1 MAQKKKFVYFLG
13 AGASYGAGATATVQ
27 AGGKVPIPTQ
37 ATFWNTFLRFCGSSR
52 RRTDIESFLFRYFLG
67 YGRTPT
73 RLEPP
78 ARRKLLAPIDVEE
91 VFTFL
96 SERASAPS
104 TTPQLRTYASGIWDA
119 LTAEIGNVFGR
130 FEPNTQ
136 TRATYRALLKNH
148 IRAFDTVVSFNYDTI
163 FERSLPV
170 ARRARYLGI
179 SGARGDIPLLKPHG
193 SVNWERD
200 DDGSILVL
208 ENPSTSVIVAPTH
221 LKFVSTNTDSNHLH
235 AGYLDQS
242 DEIRQIW
249 SAMEAHMREAR
260 ALVFIGYSFP
270 QADLYF
276 SSVLRSVLADRDTT
290 PDLVIV
296 NPDAVAIADRL
307 RRRFPLSKVIRYFDL
322 GQFVQATRINVIAQL
337 EARDA

>member
-13 AGASYGAGATATVQ
+13 AGASYGAGANATVQ

-37 ATFWNTFLRFCGSSR
+37 ATFWDTFLRFCRSSR

-73 RLEPP
+73 RLKPP

-104 TTPQLRTYASGIWDA
+104 TTPQLRTYASRIWEA

-136 TRATYRALLKNH
+136 TRATFRALLANH
-148 IRAFDTVVSFNYDTI
+148 SRAFDTFVSFNYDTI
-163 FERSLPV
+163 FERSLP
-170 ARRARYLGI
+170 AIKRARYLGI
-179 SGARGDIPLLKPHG
+179 TGTLGEIPLLKPHG
-193 SVNWERD
+193 SVNWERA
-200 DDGSILVL
+200 DDGSIVVQD
-208 ENPSTSVIVAPTH
+208 NPSSAVIVAPTH
-221 LKFVSTNTDSNHLH
+221 LKFVSTNTETAHVHS
-235 AGYLDQS
+235 GYLDQS

-249 SAMEAHMREAR
+249 SEMETHMRGAR

-290 PDLVIV
+290 PDIVIV
-296 NPDAVAIADRL
+296 NPDAVAIAERL

-322 GQFVQATRINVIAQL
+322 GQFVQATRSNVIAQL